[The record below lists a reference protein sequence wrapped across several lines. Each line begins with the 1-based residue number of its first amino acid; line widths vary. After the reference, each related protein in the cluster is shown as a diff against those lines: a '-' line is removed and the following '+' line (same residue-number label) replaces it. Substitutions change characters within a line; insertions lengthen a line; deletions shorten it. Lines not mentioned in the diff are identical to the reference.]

1 MFPLKYPL
9 IRIWTHLAL
18 AAGWMLLAQAH
29 AFDLQGHRGARGL
42 LPENTLPAFER
53 ALEIGVSTIELD
65 VAITADGVPVISHN
79 PALDP
84 AITRDASGKWLKGK
98 GPLIKSLTLAQLQ
111 AYDVG
116 RIDPSSGYHK
126 SFPTQ
131 QPRDGLRIPTLASLF
146 ALVKDK
152 GADMVRFDIET
163 KIFPHQP
170 HDTVGVE
177 EFVAVL
183 LAAIRAAGMTQRV
196 MVQSF
201 DWRSLQLIQKLEPA
215 IETVY
220 LTMEF
225 NSANTVRDSAWTA
238 GMRRDD
244 HASVA
249 HMVKASGGTTWSPN
263 FNHIDAAKVR
273 SAQQLGLKV
282 IPWTVNEP
290 ADMDRLIGWGV
301 DGIISDYPDRLR
313 DAMQRAALALPPKT
327 GN

>member
-1 MFPLKYPL
+1 M
-9 IRIWTHLAL
+9 AV
-18 AAGWMLLAQAH
+18 
-29 AFDLQGHRGARGL
+29 
-42 LPENTLPAFER
+42 N
-53 ALEIGVSTIELD
+53 
-65 VAITADGVPVISHN
+65 
-79 PALDP
+79 P
-84 AITRDASGKWLKGK
+84 AITRDAAGMWLKGK

-116 RIDPSSGYHK
+116 RIDPTSEYHT
-126 SFPTQ
+126 SLPTQ
-131 QPRDGLRIPTLASLF
+131 QPRDGQRIPTLASLF
-146 ALVKDK
+146 AMVKGK
-152 GADMVRFDIET
+152 GTDADAVRFDIET

-170 HDTVGVE
+170 HDTVGVD
-177 EFVAVL
+177 EFVNVL
-183 LAAIRAAGMTQRV
+183 LATIREAGMAQRV

-238 GMRRDD
+238 GLRLAD

-273 SAQQLGLKV
+273 AAQQLGLKV
-282 IPWTVNEP
+282 IPWTVNDP

-313 DAMQRAALALPPKT
+313 HAMQRAALPLPPRLK
-327 GN
+327 N

>member
-1 MFPLKYPL
+1 MFAFRFPL
-9 IRIWTHLAL
+9 IRAWTTAAVAL
-18 AAGWMLLAQAH
+18 GCLLLAQAH

-42 LPENTLPAFER
+42 LPENTLAAFER

-65 VAITADGVPVISHN
+65 IAITADGVPVISHN

-84 AITRDASGKWLKGK
+84 AITRDVSGKWLKGK

-116 RIDPSSGYHK
+116 RIDPSSGYHTG
-126 SFPTQ
+126 FPTQ

-146 ALVKDK
+146 ALVRNK

-177 EFVAVL
+177 EFVTVL
-183 LAAIRAAGMTQRV
+183 LAAIREAGMTQRV

-201 DWRSLQLIQKLEPA
+201 VWRSLQLIQKLEPA
-215 IETVY
+215 IETAY

-225 NSANTVRDSAWTA
+225 NGANTVRDSAWTA

-249 HMVKASGGTTWSPN
+249 HMVRASGGTTWSPN

-273 SAQQLGLKV
+273 AAQQLGLKV
-282 IPWTVNEP
+282 KPWTVNEP

-313 DAMQRAALALPPKT
+313 DAMQRATLSLPPQIRK
-327 GN
+327 